1 MKSELIMKNNN
12 KNKNKYLEGK
22 LFNVHGLYFKFIV
35 QRNIPILKYM
45 LVIIAYVAIWVS
57 ALIAIIIDHIIFS
70 IHCKTIQTMSEI
82 FISDTLRG
90 VI

>member
-1 MKSELIMKNNN
+1 MLD
-12 KNKNKYLEGK
+12 
-22 LFNVHGLYFKFIV
+22 
-35 QRNIPILKYM
+35 
-45 LVIIAYVAIWVS
+45 LVIIAYVAIRDS

-70 IHCKTIQTMSEI
+70 IPCKTIQTMSEI